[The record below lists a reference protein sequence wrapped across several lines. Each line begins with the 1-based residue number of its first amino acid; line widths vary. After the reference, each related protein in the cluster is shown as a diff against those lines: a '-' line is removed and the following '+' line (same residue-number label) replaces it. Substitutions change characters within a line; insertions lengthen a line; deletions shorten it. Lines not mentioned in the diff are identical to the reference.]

1 VYSLDTHGRHA
12 AEIGLRILRGETPAS
27 IPVVEPDHTRGLFD
41 WRQLRRWGL
50 DERRLPAGSVVAF
63 RTPSFWDLYKWYVVG
78 GASLVLLQSAL
89 IVGLLVTRAQRR
101 RAQRTLAERLRFETL
116 LSEVTAEF
124 VTAPSTAVDQRIERI
139 LQRAAETLDLDRAA
153 LAERTE
159 AGDAM
164 RVTHSWT
171 RAGFKPVPRFIEGE
185 ALPWVATRLARGD
198 TVSIARLDA
207 LPEQGSDR
215 QTLAERGIRSLA
227 AVPLVV
233 NGAVVGA
240 LGFTRVRGERTWSA
254 ELMARLQL
262 LADVFANA
270 LARRRAERAVQE
282 SEARRRHAEEEAQ
295 RQREELAHALRVAT
309 LGELTAS
316 IAHEI
321 NQPLTAI
328 VTNADAVRRLLA
340 LERANP
346 RELGD
351 ALTDIADDARRASQ
365 TIHRLRALLRKEQ
378 GERVKVDIPALIDDV
393 LRLLQSDLQGK
404 NIAVAFAP
412 GEPLPPVLGDPIQL
426 RQVVLNLVV
435 NAAEALALDV
445 DGPREILIGADQP
458 EAGRI
463 ALTIRDSGIGVKEAE
478 LERIFETFVTSKPQG
493 LGMGLAISRSI
504 VEAHGGRIWATR
516 NDDRGL
522 TLHVELPCDV

>member
-1 VYSLDTHGRHA
+1 
-12 AEIGLRILRGETPAS
+12 
-27 IPVVEPDHTRGLFD
+27 
-41 WRQLRRWGL
+41 
-50 DERRLPAGSVVAF
+50 
-63 RTPSFWDLYKWYVVG
+63 
-78 GASLVLLQSAL
+78 
-89 IVGLLVTRAQRR
+89 
-101 RAQRTLAERLRFETL
+101 
-116 LSEVTAEF
+116 
-124 VTAPSTAVDQRIERI
+124 
-139 LQRAAETLDLDRAA
+139 
-153 LAERTE
+153 
-159 AGDAM
+159 
-164 RVTHSWT
+164 
-171 RAGFKPVPRFIEGE
+171 
-185 ALPWVATRLARGD
+185 LARGD

-207 LPEQGSDR
+207 VPEEGSDR
-215 QTLAERGIRSLA
+215 RTLAERGIRSLA

-240 LGFTRVRGERTWSA
+240 LGFTRIRGERAWSA

-270 LARRRAERAVQE
+270 LARQRAERAVQE

-340 LERANP
+340 LEQGNTL
-346 RELGD
+346 EVGD
-351 ALTDIADDARRASQ
+351 ALTDIADDAKRAAQ
-365 TIHRLRALLRKEQ
+365 TIHRLRALLRKEG

-404 NIAVAFAP
+404 DIAVAFTP
-412 GEPLPPVLGDPIQL
+412 GPSLPPVLGDPIQL

-435 NAAEALALDV
+435 NAAEAIALDV
-445 DGPREILIGADQP
+445 DGPRAIQI
-458 EAGRI
+458 EAGRPAAGRI
-463 ALTIRDSGIGVKEAE
+463 VVAIRDSGIGVKEAE
-478 LERIFETFVTSKPQG
+478 LERIFDTFVTSKPQG

-504 VEAHGGRIWATR
+504 VEAHDGRIWATR
-516 NDDRGL
+516 NEGRGL
-522 TLHVELPCDV
+522 TLHVELPCEPAA